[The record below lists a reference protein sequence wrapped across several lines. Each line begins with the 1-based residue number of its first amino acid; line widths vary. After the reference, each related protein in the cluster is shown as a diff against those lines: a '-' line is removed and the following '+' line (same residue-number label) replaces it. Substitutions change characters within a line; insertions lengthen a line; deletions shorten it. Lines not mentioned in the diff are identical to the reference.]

1 MEKYEQELDE
11 MEDDIINDDELISQR
26 VDDVVSPLE
35 IAIKDE
41 KIKNKNK
48 TDMDAEMLKDIEKT
62 TIVKLSNQ
70 KSYKISP
77 VRKKEKP
84 KDEIELLDVI

>member
-1 MEKYEQELDE
+1 
-11 MEDDIINDDELISQR
+11 
-26 VDDVVSPLE
+26 
-35 IAIKDE
+35 
-41 KIKNKNK
+41 
-48 TDMDAEMLKDIEKT
+48 MLKDIEKT